1 MKNSVLVAL
10 FLSTFGLVA
19 VSCGGDD
26 LGAIEDSGA
35 IEVEDAR
42 YRIARP
48 DLGAGYLLISNTTDT
63 DMTLEGAS
71 AEGVGRIELHESV
84 LGDDG
89 TMAMEARPDGF
100 VIASGTVLRLE
111 PGGKHL
117 MIFDPVGTADL
128 AVSLHFGSVTVE
140 VVARYDAKTSAMT
153 DDSMGDMD
161 HGEGEDIDS

>member
-35 IEVEDAR
+35 
-42 YRIARP
+42 
-48 DLGAGYLLISNTTDT
+48 
-63 DMTLEGAS
+63 MTLEGAS